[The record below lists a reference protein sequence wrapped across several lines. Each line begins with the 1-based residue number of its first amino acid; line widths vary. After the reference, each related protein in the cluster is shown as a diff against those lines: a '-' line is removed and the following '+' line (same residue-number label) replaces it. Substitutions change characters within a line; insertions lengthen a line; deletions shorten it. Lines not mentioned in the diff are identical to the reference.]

1 MRRRVS
7 DTYLYKSRRKKTD
20 ICRWW
25 TDASG
30 KGGGGLEE
38 HLRRQSVMQSGY
50 GSELAKQIGEAGQKV
65 AQRKI
70 KIKNVGKFLLKGTV
84 VPFCVSVCIR
94 FSQNAETKKM
104 KNQKL

>member
-7 DTYLYKSRRKKTD
+7 DTYLHKSRRKKTD

-25 TDASG
+25 TDAPG

-84 VPFCVSVCIR
+84 VPFCVSVV
-94 FSQNAETKKM
+94 FTKCR
-104 KNQKL
+104 N

>member
-7 DTYLYKSRRKKTD
+7 DTYLYKSRRKETD
-20 ICRWW
+20 ICGWW
-25 TDASG
+25 TDAPG

-38 HLRRQSVMQSGY
+38 HLRRQSVMKSGY
-50 GSELAKQIGEAGQKV
+50 GSELVKQIGEAGQKV
-65 AQRKI
+65 TQRKI
-70 KIKNVGKFLLKGTV
+70 KIKNVGKFLLKWTV

>member
-1 MRRRVS
+1 MKNFLKFLFSVKNEYS
-7 DTYLYKSRRKKTD
+7 GFSNFFKTKI
-20 ICRWW
+20 ICIL
-25 TDASG
+25 
-30 KGGGGLEE
+30 GL
-38 HLRRQSVMQSGY
+38 
-50 GSELAKQIGEAGQKV
+50 
-65 AQRKI
+65 KI

>member
-25 TDASG
+25 TDAPG

-38 HLRRQSVMQSGY
+38 HLRRQSVMKSGY
-50 GSELAKQIGEAGQKV
+50 GSELAKQIGAAGQKLH
-65 AQRKI
+65 K
-70 KIKNVGKFLLKGTV
+70 GK
-84 VPFCVSVCIR
+84 
-94 FSQNAETKKM
+94 
-104 KNQKL
+104 